1 MRDRAGWLRWL
12 PGLDMLRR
20 YQAAWL
26 PHDLV
31 AGLVL
36 ATMLVP
42 VGIAYAV
49 ASGVPGIY
57 GLYATIIPLLVYALF
72 GPSRILV
79 LGPDSSLAAVI
90 LSVVLPLS
98 GGDPLRAVTLA
109 GMLAIVSGTV
119 LILTGVARLG
129 FITELISKP
138 IRYGYMNGI
147 ALTVLISQLPALF
160 GFSIENTGPLRD
172 LWAIAGAIMEGRTNW
187 TALVLG
193 AATLAVILFLRGS
206 KRVPGILIAVVGA
219 TAIVG
224 ALDLAARYDVA
235 VLGPLPQGLP
245 GFVIP
250 WVTYADI
257 VPVLLGGCAIALVSF
272 ADTSVLSR
280 AYAARTGTHVDPNQE
295 MVGLGAAN
303 LAAGFFQGFPISS
316 SSSRTPVAEAAGA
329 RTQLTS
335 VVAALLIAFLL
346 LAAPNL
352 LQHLPKTA
360 LAAVVI
366 ASAIGLFE
374 VTDLKRIYRIQ
385 PWEFWLSI
393 ICFIGVAVL
402 GAIPGIGLAIAIA
415 IIQFLW
421 DSWRPHSAV
430 LGRAQGV
437 KGYHDITRYPD
448 ARRIPGLVLFRWDAP
463 LFFANA
469 ELFKERVLDAVAK
482 SPTPVRWLVVAAE
495 PVTSVDVTAGDTVA
509 ELHDALQAMGIELCF
524 AELKDPVK
532 DKLKRFGLFAQLGEQ
547 FFFPTIG
554 AAVSGYLKFMTWT
567 GWTGRTKADIAV
579 RDGPVLGGAPV
590 HRFVVFVGGGRLKS
604 RHGRSRRG
612 L

>member
-1 MRDRAGWLRWL
+1 MTESELDRSGVDRRMRDRVSWLRWL
-12 PGLDMLRR
+12 PGLDTLRR

-109 GMLAIVSGTV
+109 GMLAIVSGAV

-129 FITELISKP
+129 FVTELISKP

-160 GFSIENTGPLRD
+160 GFSIESTGPLRD
-172 LWAIAGAIMEGRTNW
+172 SWAIGGAILEGRTNW
-187 TALVLG
+187 AALILG
-193 AATLAVILFLRGS
+193 AATLAVILLLRGS
-206 KRVPGILIAVVGA
+206 KRVPGILVAVVGV

-224 ALDLAARYDVA
+224 TLDLAARYDVA

-245 GFVIP
+245 GFVVP
-250 WVTYADI
+250 WISYADI
-257 VPVLLGGCAIALVSF
+257 VPVLIGGCAIALVSF

-280 AYAARTGTHVDPNQE
+280 AYAARTATHVDPNQE

-335 VVAALLIAFLL
+335 VVSALIIAFLL
-346 LAAPNL
+346 LTAPNL

-366 ASAIGLFE
+366 ASAIGLIE

-393 ICFIGVAVL
+393 ICFVGVAVL

-437 KGYHDITRYPD
+437 KGYHDMTRYPD

-495 PVTSVDVTAGDTVA
+495 PVTGVDVTAGDTVA
-509 ELHDALQAMGIELCF
+509 ELDHALHAMGIELCF

-532 DKLKRFGLFAQLGEQ
+532 DKLKRFGLFAQLGEN

-554 AAVSGYLKFMTWT
+554 VAVSRYLEIHDVDWVD
-567 GWTGRTKADIAV
+567 WEDQ
-579 RDGPVLGGAPV
+579 
-590 HRFVVFVGGGRLKS
+590 S
-604 RHGRSRRG
+604 
-612 L
+612 

>member
-1 MRDRAGWLRWL
+1 MTESDLNGNGRDRGMTERAGWLRWL
-12 PGLDMLRR
+12 PGLRTLLR
-20 YQAAWL
+20 YEAAWL
-26 PHDLV
+26 RHDLV

-79 LGPDSSLAAVI
+79 LGPDSALAAVI

-109 GMLAIVSGTV
+109 GMLAVVSGTV
-119 LILTGVARLG
+119 LILMGVARLG
-129 FITELISKP
+129 FVTELISKP

-160 GFSIENTGPLRD
+160 GFAIEDEGPLRD
-172 LWAIAGAIMEGRTNW
+172 LWAIAAAILEGRTNRA
-187 TALVLG
+187 ALVIG
-193 AATLAVILFLRGS
+193 AATLAVILLLRGS
-206 KRVPGILIAVVGA
+206 KRVPGILIAVVGS

-224 ALDLAARYDVA
+224 ALGLAARYDVA

-245 GFVIP
+245 GFAVP
-250 WVTYADI
+250 WISSADI
-257 VPVLLGGCAIALVSF
+257 APVLIGGCAIALVSF

-280 AYAARTGTHVDPNQE
+280 AYAARAGAHVDPNQE

-335 VVAALLIAFLL
+335 VVAALIIAFLL
-346 LAAPNL
+346 LTAPNL
-352 LQHLPKTA
+352 LQNLPKTA

-366 ASAIGLFE
+366 ASAIGLIE
-374 VTDLKRIYRIQ
+374 VTDLKRIHRIQ

-393 ICFIGVAVL
+393 ICLVGVAVL

-415 IIQFLW
+415 LIQFLW

-430 LGRAQGV
+430 LGRADGV

-469 ELFKERVLDAVAK
+469 ELFKQRALDAVAN
-482 SPTPVRWLVVAAE
+482 SPTPARWLVVAAE
-495 PVTSVDVTAGDTVA
+495 PVTGIDVTAGDTLA
-509 ELHDALQAMGIELCF
+509 ELDNALHAMGIELCF

-532 DKLKRFGLFAQLGEQ
+532 DTLKRFGLFAQLGERY
-547 FFFPTIG
+547 FFPTIG
-554 AAVSGYLKFMTWT
+554 SAVARYLEIHDVDWVD
-567 GWTGRTKADIAV
+567 WEEQR
-579 RDGPVLGGAPV
+579 
-590 HRFVVFVGGGRLKS
+590 
-604 RHGRSRRG
+604 
-612 L
+612 